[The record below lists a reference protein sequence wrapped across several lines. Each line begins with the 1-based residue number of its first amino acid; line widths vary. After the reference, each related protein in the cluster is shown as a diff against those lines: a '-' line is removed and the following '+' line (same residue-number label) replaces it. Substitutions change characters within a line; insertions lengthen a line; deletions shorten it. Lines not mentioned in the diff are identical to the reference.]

1 MTRISIILND
11 GRYINTAADRMEI
24 HDNLLFAWSRDNLT
38 AVVEMTAIVSAH
50 LSGSQSE
57 KV

>member
-11 GRYINTAADRMEI
+11 GRYINTAADRMEVR
-24 HDNLLFAWSRDNLT
+24 DNLLFAWSRDNLT